1 MTRRDKL
8 EKIFENVDENQRALV
23 APLIDEVIFLENRM
37 MELRNEPF
45 IRYHP
50 KDRSMQKTTAAA
62 KQYKECS
69 QSYMNAIRILSGILR
84 NAEGDADDELLA
96 RLEEFSR

>member
-69 QSYMNAIRILSGILR
+69 QSYMNAMRIILGVL
-84 NAEGDADDELLA
+84 NKAEPDAAEELMK
-96 RLEEFSR
+96 RLEQFK

>member
-1 MTRRDKL
+1 ML
-8 EKIFENVDENQRALV
+8 C
-23 APLIDEVIFLENRM
+23 
-37 MELRNEPF
+37 LREQLRLHDDQVPCPWDAF
-45 IRYHP
+45 RTCQEYCW
-50 KDRSMQKTTAAA
+50 KTTAAA

-84 NAEGDADDELLA
+84 NAEGDADDDLLA

>member
-84 NAEGDADDELLA
+84 NAEGDADDDLLA

>member
-62 KQYKECS
+62 TQYKECS

-84 NAEGDADDELLA
+84 NAEGDADDDLLA

>member
-37 MELRNEPF
+37 RELRNEPF

-84 NAEGDADDELLA
+84 NAEGDADDDLLA

>member
-69 QSYMNAIRILSGILR
+69 ASYMNAIRILSGILR
-84 NAEGDADDELLA
+84 NAEGDADDDLLA